1 MKKFFHLLVVCL
13 MLFLPMTTVS
23 AAYENHEEII
33 PQEIRD
39 ADIENQINEAL
50 NNLNKMNTLSDR
62 DYYYTTEVVETKY
75 KTVGGFAGGQL
86 PGGNRFQTGGGFY
99 WDESGGPSISGS
111 VSFSQP
117 YKQVDFS
124 VDLGIAFDNP
134 THGKF
139 VSVPNTY
146 QYFKLYIEK
155 TMEIKKVNVY
165 RQKYT
170 GGTKEL
176 WDTMYPVTLYSQ
188 NQYAK
193 SV

>member
-1 MKKFFHLLVVCL
+1 MKKYFHLLIVCL

-23 AAYENHEEII
+23 AAYENNEKII
-33 PQEIRD
+33 PKEIRD
-39 ADIENQINEAL
+39 ADIEKQINEAL
-50 NNLNKMNTLSDR
+50 NKNKINTLSDR

-86 PGGNRFQTGGGFY
+86 LGGYRFQTGGGFY
-99 WDESGGPSISGS
+99 WDESGGPTIGGN
-111 VSFSQP
+111 VSFSAP
-117 YKQVDFS
+117 YKLVGFL
-124 VDLGIAFDNP
+124 VNLGIASTNSSY
-134 THGKF
+134 GKY

-146 QYFKLYIEK
+146 QYFKLYVEK
-155 TMEIKKVNVY
+155 TMEVRKVNVY

-176 WDTMYPVTLYSQ
+176 WDTMYPSTPYSQ